1 MPRENRHMS
10 QGRFVPFV
18 LGVCSGIFLHME
30 YPKEVQTF
38 VPIVKQWLVSLRQ
51 YLDDASKPV

>member
-1 MPRENRHMS
+1 MS
-10 QGRFVPFV
+10 QGRFVPFL

-30 YPKEVQTF
+30 YPKEVQAI

-51 YLDDASKPV
+51 YLDDVSKPV